1 MRRSR
6 CAGLF
11 PYEKDFNM
19 TPEDF
24 RFSHTLRVRW
34 VEVDMQKIVFNGHY
48 LMYFD
53 TAITDYWRT
62 LGLPYEEAM
71 QQLGGDLYVKKAS
84 VEYHGSARF
93 DDRLEVALQCA
104 RIGNSSLTFSGA
116 IFRDGALLVSCEL
129 IYVFADP
136 VAQTSKPVPQALR
149 ELLDKFE
156 AGGDMIRVET
166 GDWATLGADAT
177 ALRTAVFGFLG
188 SDANF
193 AQPKAGLEGSVRC
206 TEANLD
212 SDPNNPI
219 ALNLMS
225 DAADEAGFHAVAYN
239 GLGQAVATGRLV
251 RRDDA
256 VGQIGRLAV
265 HRALRGSGV
274 GTQVL
279 QALVIGAKQRGDLE
293 VMLHAQRSAQGFYG
307 RTGFTARG
315 AYFEEAGLPHLE
327 FFKRL

>member
-1 MRRSR
+1 
-6 CAGLF
+6 
-11 PYEKDFNM
+11 M
-19 TPEDF
+19 TPKDLRSDF
-24 RFSHTLRVRW
+24 RFSHSLRVRW

-53 TAITDYWRT
+53 TAIADYWRA

-93 DDRLEVALQCA
+93 DDRLEVALRCA

-136 VAQTSKPVPQALR
+136 IAQTSKPVPQALR
-149 ELLDKFE
+149 ALLEKFE
-156 AGGDMIRVET
+156 AGGEMIRIEI
-166 GDWATLGADAT
+166 GDWAALGTDAV
-177 ALRTAVFGFLG
+177 ALRTEVFTHEQG
-188 SDANF
+188 
-193 AQPKAGLEGSVRC
+193 
-206 TEANLD
+206 
-212 SDPNNPI
+212 I

-225 DAADEAGFHAVAYN
+225 DAADAAAIHAVAYN
-239 GLGQAVATGRLV
+239 GLGQAVATGRLI
-251 RRDDA
+251 RHDDA
-256 VGQIGRLAV
+256 VSQIGRLAV

-274 GTQVL
+274 GAQVM
-279 QALVIGAKQRGDLE
+279 QALVDGARQRGDAE
-293 VMLHAQRSAQGFYG
+293 VMLHAQRSAQGFYE
-307 RTGFTARG
+307 RAGFKSRG
-315 AYFEEAGLPHLE
+315 VYFEEAGLPRLE

>member
-1 MRRSR
+1 
-6 CAGLF
+6 
-11 PYEKDFNM
+11 M
-19 TPEDF
+19 TPQDF
-24 RFSHTLRVRW
+24 RFSHSLRVRW

-53 TAITDYWRT
+53 TAIADYWRAM
-62 LGLPYEEAM
+62 GLPYEEAM

-93 DDRLEVALQCA
+93 DDRLAVALKCA

-116 IFRDGALLVSCEL
+116 IFRDDVLLVSCEL

-136 VAQTSKPVPQALR
+136 VAQTSKPVPQGLR
-149 ELLDKFE
+149 DLLDKFE
-156 AGGDMIRVET
+156 AGGDRIRVET
-166 GDWATLGADAT
+166 GDWAALGADAT
-177 ALRTAVFGFLG
+177 ALRTAVF
-188 SDANF
+188 
-193 AQPKAGLEGSVRC
+193 AQEQG
-206 TEANLD
+206 
-212 SDPNNPI
+212 I

-225 DAADEAGFHAVAYN
+225 DSADEAGFHVVAYN
-239 GLGQAVATGRLV
+239 GLGQAVATGRLT

-256 VGQIGRLAV
+256 VSQIGRLAV

-279 QALVIGAKQRGDLE
+279 QVLVDGAKRRGDAE
-293 VMLHAQRSAQGFYG
+293 VMLLAQRSAQGFYE

-315 AYFEEAGLPHLE
+315 AYFEEAGIAHLE
-327 FFKRL
+327 FLKRL

>member
-1 MRRSR
+1 
-6 CAGLF
+6 
-11 PYEKDFNM
+11 M
-19 TPEDF
+19 TPQNSRADF
-24 RFSHTLRVRW
+24 RFSHSLRVRW

-53 TAITDYWRT
+53 TAIADYWRA

-93 DDRLEVALQCA
+93 DDRLEVALKCA

-136 VAQTSKPVPQALR
+136 VAQTSRPVPQALR
-149 ELLDKFE
+149 NLLDKFE
-156 AGGDMIRVET
+156 AGGDMIRVEI
-166 GDWATLGADAT
+166 GDWQTLAANAT
-177 ALRTAVFGFLG
+177 ALRTAVFVQEQGM
-188 SDANF
+188 
-193 AQPKAGLEGSVRC
+193 
-206 TEANLD
+206 
-212 SDPNNPI
+212 

-225 DAADEAGFHAVAYN
+225 DGADAAGLHVVAYN
-239 GLGQAVATGRLV
+239 GLGQVVATGRLIG
-251 RRDDA
+251 RGKE

-265 HRALRGSGV
+265 HRSLRGSGV
-274 GTQVL
+274 GRQVM
-279 QALVIGAKQRGDLE
+279 QALVDGAKQRGDAE
-293 VMLHAQRSAQGFYG
+293 VMLHAQRSAQGFYE
-307 RTGFTARG
+307 RAGFTSRG
-315 AYFEEAGLPHLE
+315 AYFEEAGTPHLE

>member
-1 MRRSR
+1 
-6 CAGLF
+6 
-11 PYEKDFNM
+11 M
-19 TPEDF
+19 TPQDFRSDF
-24 RFSHTLRVRW
+24 RFFHSLRVRW

-53 TAITDYWRT
+53 TAIADYWRA

-93 DDRLEVALQCA
+93 DDRLEVALKCA
-104 RIGNSSLTFSGA
+104 RIGNSSVTFSGA

-149 ELLDKFE
+149 DLLEKFE
-156 AGGDMIRVET
+156 AGGDMIRIEI
-166 GDWATLGADAT
+166 GDWAALGTDAV
-177 ALRTAVFGFLG
+177 ALRTEVFAHEQG
-188 SDANF
+188 
-193 AQPKAGLEGSVRC
+193 
-206 TEANLD
+206 
-212 SDPNNPI
+212 I

-225 DAADEAGFHAVAYN
+225 DAADAAAIHAVASN
-239 GLGQAVATGRLV
+239 GLGQAVATGRLI
-251 RRDDA
+251 RYDNA
-256 VGQIGRLAV
+256 AGQIGRLAV

-274 GTQVL
+274 GARVL
-279 QALVIGAKQRGDLE
+279 QALVDAAKQRGDAE
-293 VMLHAQRSAQGFYG
+293 VMLHAQRGTLGFYE
-307 RTGFTARG
+307 RAGFTSRG

>member
-1 MRRSR
+1 
-6 CAGLF
+6 
-11 PYEKDFNM
+11 M
-19 TPEDF
+19 TPKNSRSDF
-24 RFSHTLRVRW
+24 RFSHALRVRW

-53 TAITDYWRT
+53 TAIADYWRA
-62 LGLPYEEAM
+62 LGMPYEEAM

-93 DDRLEVALQCA
+93 DDRLEVALSCA

-136 VAQTSKPVPQALR
+136 VAQTSKPVPPALR

-177 ALRTAVFGFLG
+177 AIRTAVFGQEQG
-188 SDANF
+188 
-193 AQPKAGLEGSVRC
+193 
-206 TEANLD
+206 
-212 SDPNNPI
+212 I

-225 DAADEAGFHAVAYN
+225 DAADAGGLHAVAYN
-239 GLGQAVATGRLV
+239 GLGHAVATGRLI
-251 RRDDA
+251 RHDDA
-256 VGQIGRLAV
+256 VSQIGRLAV
-265 HRALRGSGV
+265 HRALRGSRV
-274 GTQVL
+274 GTQVM
-279 QALVIGAKQRGDLE
+279 QALVDAAKQRGDAE
-293 VMLHAQRSAQGFYG
+293 VMLHAQQSAQGFYE
-307 RTGFTARG
+307 RSGFTARG

-327 FFKRL
+327 FFRRL

>member
-1 MRRSR
+1 
-6 CAGLF
+6 
-11 PYEKDFNM
+11 M
-19 TPEDF
+19 TPQDFRSDF
-24 RFSHTLRVRW
+24 RFFHSLRVRW

-53 TAITDYWRT
+53 TAIADYWRA

-84 VEYHGSARF
+84 VEYHSSARF
-93 DDRLEVALQCA
+93 DDRLEVALKCA
-104 RIGNSSLTFSGA
+104 RIGNSSVTFSGA

-166 GDWATLGADAT
+166 GGWTALGADAS
-177 ALRTAVFGFLG
+177 ALRTEVFTHEQG
-188 SDANF
+188 
-193 AQPKAGLEGSVRC
+193 
-206 TEANLD
+206 
-212 SDPNNPI
+212 I
-219 ALNLMS
+219 ALELVN
-225 DAADEAGFHAVAYN
+225 DAGDAPGLHAVAYN
-239 GLGQAVATGRLV
+239 GLGQAVATGRLI
-251 RRDDA
+251 RHDDA
-256 VGQIGRLAV
+256 VSQIGRLAV

-274 GTQVL
+274 GRQVM
-279 QALVIGAKQRGDLE
+279 QALVDAAKQRGDAE
-293 VMLHAQRSAQGFYG
+293 VMLHAQRSAQGFYE
-307 RTGFTARG
+307 RAGFTSRG

>member
-1 MRRSR
+1 MKPKDLRS
-6 CAGLF
+6 
-11 PYEKDFNM
+11 
-19 TPEDF
+19 DF

-53 TAITDYWRT
+53 TAIADYWRA

-93 DDRLEVALQCA
+93 DDRLDVALRCA

-116 IFRDGALLVSCEL
+116 IFRDAALLVSCEL

-136 VAQTSKPVPQALR
+136 VAQTSKPVPPALR
-149 ELLDKFE
+149 ALLDKFE
-156 AGGDMIRVET
+156 AGGEMIRIET
-166 GDWATLGADAT
+166 GGWTALGADAS
-177 ALRTAVFGFLG
+177 ALRTAVF
-188 SDANF
+188 
-193 AQPKAGLEGSVRC
+193 AQEQG
-206 TEANLD
+206 
-212 SDPNNPI
+212 I

-225 DAADEAGFHAVAYN
+225 DAADAAAIHAVAYN
-239 GLGQAVATGRLV
+239 GLGQAVATGRLI

-274 GTQVL
+274 GAQVM
-279 QALVIGAKQRGDLE
+279 QALVDGARQRGDAE
-293 VMLHAQRSAQGFYG
+293 VMLHAQRSAQGFYQ
-307 RTGFTARG
+307 RAGFTSRG

>member
-1 MRRSR
+1 
-6 CAGLF
+6 
-11 PYEKDFNM
+11 M
-19 TPEDF
+19 TPQDFRSDF
-24 RFSHTLRVRW
+24 RFFHSLRVRW

-53 TAITDYWRT
+53 TAIADYWRA

-93 DDRLEVALQCA
+93 DDRLEVALKCA
-104 RIGNSSLTFSGA
+104 RIGNSSVTFSGA

-149 ELLDKFE
+149 DLLEKFE
-156 AGGDMIRVET
+156 AGGDMIRIEI
-166 GDWATLGADAT
+166 GDWAALGTDAV
-177 ALRTAVFGFLG
+177 ALRTEVFAHEQG
-188 SDANF
+188 
-193 AQPKAGLEGSVRC
+193 
-206 TEANLD
+206 
-212 SDPNNPI
+212 I

-225 DAADEAGFHAVAYN
+225 DAADAAAIHAVASN
-239 GLGQAVATGRLV
+239 GLGQAVATGRLI
-251 RRDDA
+251 RHDDA
-256 VGQIGRLAV
+256 VSQIGRLAV

-274 GTQVL
+274 GARVL
-279 QALVIGAKQRGDLE
+279 QALVDAAKQRGDAE
-293 VMLHAQRSAQGFYG
+293 VMLHAQRGTLGFYE
-307 RTGFTARG
+307 RAGFTSRG

>member
-1 MRRSR
+1 MRRR
-6 CAGLF
+6 RFGRLF
-11 PYEKDFNM
+11 RYEKNFTMTSQDFLS
-19 TPEDF
+19 DF
-24 RFSHTLRVRW
+24 RFSHSLRVRW

-53 TAITDYWRT
+53 TAIADYWRA

-93 DDRLEVALQCA
+93 DDRLEVALKCA

-116 IFRDGALLVSCEL
+116 IFRDGALLVSCDL

-136 VAQTSKPVPQALR
+136 VAQTSKPVPPALR

-156 AGGDMIRVET
+156 AGEEMIRIET

-177 ALRTAVFGFLG
+177 ALRRAVF
-188 SDANF
+188 
-193 AQPKAGLEGSVRC
+193 AQEQG
-206 TEANLD
+206 
-212 SDPNNPI
+212 I
-219 ALNLMS
+219 ALDLIS
-225 DAADEAGFHAVAYN
+225 DAADDTGLHAVAYN

-251 RRDDA
+251 GRA
-256 VGQIGRLAV
+256 NGVGQIGRLAV

-279 QALVIGAKQRGDLE
+279 QALVDGARQRGDAE
-293 VMLHAQRSAQGFYG
+293 VMLHAQQSAQGFYE

-315 AYFEEAGLPHLE
+315 GYFEEVGLPHLE
-327 FFKRL
+327 FFKQL

>member
-1 MRRSR
+1 
-6 CAGLF
+6 
-11 PYEKDFNM
+11 M
-19 TPEDF
+19 TPQNSRADF
-24 RFSHTLRVRW
+24 RFSHSLRVRW

-53 TAITDYWRT
+53 TAIADYWRA

-93 DDRLEVALQCA
+93 DDRLEVALKCA

-136 VAQTSKPVPQALR
+136 VAQTSRPVPQALR

-166 GDWATLGADAT
+166 GDWQTLAADAT
-177 ALRTAVFGFLG
+177 ALRTAVFVQEQGM
-188 SDANF
+188 
-193 AQPKAGLEGSVRC
+193 
-206 TEANLD
+206 
-212 SDPNNPI
+212 

-225 DAADEAGFHAVAYN
+225 DGADAAGLHVVAYN
-239 GLGQAVATGRLV
+239 GLGQVVATGRLIG
-251 RRDDA
+251 RGKE

-274 GTQVL
+274 GMQVL
-279 QALVIGAKQRGDLE
+279 QALVDGARQRGDAE
-293 VMLHAQRSAQGFYG
+293 VMLHAQQSAQRFYK
-307 RTGFTARG
+307 RCGFTARG
-315 AYFEEAGLPHLE
+315 VHFEEAGLPHLE

>member
-1 MRRSR
+1 
-6 CAGLF
+6 
-11 PYEKDFNM
+11 M
-19 TPEDF
+19 TPKDLRSDF
-24 RFSHTLRVRW
+24 RFSHSLRVRW

-53 TAITDYWRT
+53 TAIADYWRA

-93 DDRLEVALQCA
+93 DDRLEVALKCA
-104 RIGNSSLTFSGA
+104 RIGNSSVTFSGA

-149 ELLDKFE
+149 DLLEKFE
-156 AGGDMIRVET
+156 AGGDMIRIEI
-166 GDWATLGADAT
+166 GDWAALGTDAV
-177 ALRTAVFGFLG
+177 ALRTEVFAHEQG
-188 SDANF
+188 
-193 AQPKAGLEGSVRC
+193 
-206 TEANLD
+206 
-212 SDPNNPI
+212 I

-225 DAADEAGFHAVAYN
+225 DAADAAAIHAVASN
-239 GLGQAVATGRLV
+239 GLGQAVATGRLI
-251 RRDDA
+251 RHDDA
-256 VGQIGRLAV
+256 VSQIGRLAV

-274 GTQVL
+274 GARVL
-279 QALVIGAKQRGDLE
+279 QALVDAAKQRGDAE
-293 VMLHAQRSAQGFYG
+293 VMLHAQRGTLGFYE
-307 RTGFTARG
+307 RAGFTSRG

>member
-1 MRRSR
+1 MANIAFR
-6 CAGLF
+6 L
-11 PYEKDFNM
+11 DFKM
-19 TPEDF
+19 TTQDF
-24 RFSHTLRVRW
+24 RFSHSLRVRW

-53 TAITDYWRT
+53 TAIADYWRA

-93 DDRLEVALQCA
+93 DDRLEVALRCA
-104 RIGNSSLTFSGA
+104 RIGNSSLIFSGA

-149 ELLDKFE
+149 DLLEKFE
-156 AGGDMIRVET
+156 AGGDMIRIEI
-166 GDWATLGADAT
+166 GDWAALGTDAV
-177 ALRTAVFGFLG
+177 ALRTEVFAHEQG
-188 SDANF
+188 
-193 AQPKAGLEGSVRC
+193 
-206 TEANLD
+206 
-212 SDPNNPI
+212 I

-225 DAADEAGFHAVAYN
+225 DAADAAAIHAVAYN
-239 GLGQAVATGRLV
+239 GLGQAVATGRLI
-251 RRDDA
+251 RHDDA
-256 VGQIGRLAV
+256 VSQIGRLAV

-274 GTQVL
+274 GAQVM
-279 QALVIGAKQRGDLE
+279 QALVDGARQRGDAE
-293 VMLHAQRSAQGFYG
+293 VTLHAQRSAQGFYE
-307 RTGFTARG
+307 RAGFKSRG
-315 AYFEEAGLPHLE
+315 VYFEETGLPHLE